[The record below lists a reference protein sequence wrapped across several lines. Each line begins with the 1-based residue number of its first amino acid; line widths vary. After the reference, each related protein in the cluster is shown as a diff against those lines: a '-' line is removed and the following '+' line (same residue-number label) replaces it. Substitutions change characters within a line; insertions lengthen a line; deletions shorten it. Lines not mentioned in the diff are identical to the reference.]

1 MAAKAELDLRE
12 ILLTTGL
19 VQPVKVEG
27 RAGRLTALCREVPGQ
42 TQAWLKVVE
51 TVLRESAGTEMSF
64 HLCRQYVWKDGRMV
78 FGWHVGLEAKNGSD
92 LNLHLTWLREQ
103 LRNVE
108 PELTAEPPPA
118 APAAAPVVPQASQ
131 APQGDEELLDD
142 EEEPQGPPSAELVA
156 RRAEFRKHTNATP
169 RMPDP
174 VPAGVQVP
182 PEAKVKPTLRVIE
195 RGTAKDQKNRIVPV
209 TVEEFPLPGV
219 YTSDMNKPNE
229 KGRGASTLG

>member
-19 VQPVKVEG
+19 VQPIKVEG
-27 RAGRLTALCREVPGQ
+27 RGGRLSALCREVPGQ
-42 TQAWLKVVE
+42 AQAWLKVVE
-51 TVLRESAGTEMSF
+51 RILREASGSEMVF

-78 FGWHVGLEAKNGSD
+78 FGWHVGVESTAATLSG
-92 LNLHLTWLREQ
+92 HLTWLREL
-103 LRNVE
+103 LRDVE
-108 PELTAEPPPA
+108 PELTPEEAPASAAAPQAAAQAPA
-118 APAAAPVVPQASQ
+118 AP
-131 APQGDEELLDD
+131 EDD
-142 EEEPQGPPSAELVA
+142 EEDLDVPEGPPSAELAA

-174 VPAGVQVP
+174 VPKGAVVP
-182 PEAKVKPTLRVIE
+182 PEAKVKPTLKVVE
-195 RGTAKDQKNRIVPV
+195 RSQAKDQKNRMVPV

-219 YTSDMNKPNE
+219 YVDDMNKPNE